1 MGLMTQ
7 PRQEFPPQA
16 KGPTEPD
23 LPAPETQTSG
33 GRTVPILQTAA
44 ETTEPAA
51 TEAIE
56 TAVTEATEPAAT
68 ETTEAAATGTTE
80 PATTE
85 ATETVSTGATE
96 AATTETVPETTAVT
110 TTAATAPP
118 APDVRDSRL
127 LLGGLAVAFALL
139 AAVIL
144 VLLRRKNGAA
154 APAETGN
161 AHTVPIAP
169 ATAQSAS
176 PAASTPVQVA
186 YYQHIGARED
196 QQDGYAVSNPAAY
209 DRQGVLAVVADGMGG
224 LSNGGAVS
232 AAVVRS
238 FMDTFRSIQA
248 PAGQVLLEAAARTNE
263 HINQMLRGGE
273 KSGSTLVAAIIRD
286 GWLSF
291 LSVGDSRI
299 YLYRGGALLQLNREH
314 AYREELAV
322 RAVNQEIPL
331 SRVWSDRQSHAL
343 TSFFGIGSVPHVD
356 RNDESIRLLPGDR
369 LLLASDGVFGAL
381 TGRQLETAMALPA
394 SESVRQIERL
404 ILQANLPNQD
414 NNTAVVMQYN
424 G

>member
-1 MGLMTQ
+1 MGLTTQ

-16 KGPTEPD
+16 KGPAEPD

-56 TAVTEATEPAAT
+56 TAVTEAAEPA
-68 ETTEAAATGTTE
+68 TTEATE

-85 ATETVSTGATE
+85 ATETTATE
-96 AATTETVPETTAVT
+96 ATTEAAETTAT
-110 TTAATAPP
+110 ETTATEATEAVTQPP
-118 APDVRDSRL
+118 FRIPALTVENPQLVW
-127 LLGGLAVAFALL
+127 GGLAVVFALL
-139 AAVIL
+139 AAAV
-144 VLLRRKNGAA
+144 VALLRKKPESRAA
-154 APAETGN
+154 AEPSTVPVRAPAPAE
-161 AHTVPIAP
+161 
-169 ATAQSAS
+169 AS
-176 PAASTPVQVA
+176 VPAAGQVQA
-186 YYQHIGARED
+186 ACYQHIGARED

-248 PAGQVLLEAAARTNE
+248 PAGQVLLEAAARANE
-263 HINQMLRGGE
+263 QVNQMLRGGG
-273 KSGSTLVAAIIRD
+273 KSGSTLAAAIIRD

-322 RAVNQEIPL
+322 RAVNREIPM
-331 SRVWSDRQSHAL
+331 SRVWGDRQSHAL
-343 TSFFGIGSVPHVD
+343 TSYFGIGTVPHVD
-356 RNDESIRLLPGDR
+356 RNDEAIRLLPGDR

-381 TGRQLETAMALPA
+381 TGRQLEAAMALPA